1 MVYLA
6 LAGIWTG
13 LVTLVMF
20 VWSVNSG
27 RVFSEAQS
35 MTFVTLILVEFFNA
49 FNCRSFDHSLFKIG
63 VFSNK
68 WLILAVFWELVLLNV
83 IIYVPA
89 LQGPFNTHSLTLQDW
104 GLAIG
109 AASTIFIAFEFA
121 KLVGNLRRRKKSEE
135 PVLG

>member
-135 PVLG
+135 PVPG